1 MASLSV
7 GTTRYKPGD
16 HVRIASRATAGHCR
30 TPFFLRGKSGVIA
43 EVLGRFRDPER
54 LAYHKPGQ
62 PAQVLYKVRFAQTH
76 VWDRYVGPAV
86 DTLDADI
93 YEHWLERPV

>member
-1 MASLSV
+1 MASLPIMA
-7 GTTRYKPGD
+7 TRYKPGD
-16 HVRIASRATAGHCR
+16 AVCIATRAVAGHCR
-30 TPFFLRGKSGVIA
+30 TPFFLRGKSGIIA
-43 EVLGRFRDPER
+43 EVLDRFRDPER

-76 VWDRYVGPAV
+76 VWTQYAGPPS

-93 YEHWLERPV
+93 YEQWLEPRT